1 MTQGKGD
8 SQSIELRTFFRE
20 LSCLSEM
27 SEKLST
33 PDESH
38 NEEYLVVSL
47 EYEVHSN

>member
-20 LSCLSEM
+20 LSSFSKM
-27 SEKLST
+27 SKKLSSS
-33 PDESH
+33 DESH
-38 NEEYLVVSL
+38 YEEYLVVRL